1 MKIELST
8 LDSDDVEE
16 MRERFEDDDIVDTIQ
31 SFNDGADEDVSLH
44 DIEVLI
50 DVVASNTELDHTDVE
65 RLAVGDLMRVFE
77 TIVDADES

>member
-1 MKIELST
+1 VKIELST